1 MVNDTAFAE
10 ETTPSVLYLLDR
22 HVAWITL
29 NRPARRNALSAGMD
43 AELRACVLRAE
54 HDPDCRVICI
64 SGMGEGFCSGAD
76 LSVSPTLSSV
86 SELPYALEPQSL
98 DAFRFG
104 YLIQASKPIVAA
116 INGAAVGVGLVLAA
130 FCDIRIAS
138 AQARLGFTYSRVG
151 LVAEYGIAWWLPRL
165 IGPGASNDLLLS
177 GRLIEASEAGH
188 MGLINHV
195 VEAEGFNAHV
205 EDYLMALVER
215 CSPRSLAVIKR
226 QAWAAHEQT
235 FLEAVRSSQQ
245 ALSSARRS
253 ADHQEGLLAFRE
265 KRLPRFPGESQ

>member
-1 MVNDTAFAE
+1 MINDTAFAE
-10 ETTPSVLYLLDR
+10 EDAPSVLYLLDR
-22 HVAWITL
+22 QVAWITL
-29 NRPARRNALSAGMD
+29 NRPARRNALSASMD
-43 AELRACVLRAE
+43 AELRASVIRAE

-76 LSVSPTLSSV
+76 LRASPAPSA
-86 SELPYALEPQSL
+86 ELPYALEPQSL
-98 DAFRFG
+98 EDFRFG
-104 YLIQASKPIVAA
+104 YLIQARKPIVAA

-130 FCDIRIAS
+130 FCDIRIVS

-177 GRLIEASEAGH
+177 GRLIEAAEARQ
-188 MGLINHV
+188 MGLVNHV

-205 EDYLMALVER
+205 EDYLLALVER
-215 CSPRSLAVIKR
+215 CSPRSLGVIKQ

-235 FLEAVRSSQQ
+235 LLEAVRSSQQ
-245 ALSSARRS
+245 ALNVARRS
-253 ADHQEGLLAFRE
+253 ADHQEGVLAFRE
-265 KRLPRFPGESQ
+265 KRLPRFSGESQ

>member
-1 MVNDTAFAE
+1 MVNDTAFADE
-10 ETTPSVLYLLDR
+10 STPAVLYLLDR
-22 HVAWITL
+22 QVAWITL

-76 LSVSPTLSSV
+76 LSVSPAPSP
-86 SELPYALEPQSL
+86 ELPYALEPHSL
-98 DAFRFG
+98 EAFRFG
-104 YLIQASKPIVAA
+104 YLIQASKPVVAA

-177 GRLIEASEAGH
+177 GRLIEAAEAREL
-188 MGLINHV
+188 GLVNHV

-235 FLEAVRSSQQ
+235 LLEAVRSSQQ
-245 ALSSARRS
+245 ELNVARRS
-253 ADHQEGLLAFRE
+253 ADHQEGVLAFRE
-265 KRLPRFPGESQ
+265 KRMPRFSGESQ

>member
-1 MVNDTAFAE
+1 MVSDTAFAAQSP
-10 ETTPSVLYLLDR
+10 PSVLYRLER
-22 HVAWITL
+22 QVAWINL
-29 NRPARRNALSAGMD
+29 NRPARRNAMSADMD
-43 AELRACVLRAE
+43 AELRVCVMRAE
-54 HDPDCRVICI
+54 RDPDCRVICI
-64 SGMGEGFCSGAD
+64 SGVGEGFCSGAD
-76 LSVSPTLSSV
+76 LSVSPEPSPQ
-86 SELPYALEPQSL
+86 LPYALEPHNL
-98 DAFRFG
+98 GDFRFG

-165 IGPGASNDLLLS
+165 IGPAASNDLLLS
-177 GRLIEASEAGH
+177 GRLIQAAEARH

-205 EDYLMALVER
+205 EAYLGALVER

-235 FLEAVRSSQQ
+235 LLEAVRSSQ
-245 ALSSARRS
+245 LELNVARRS
-253 ADHQEGLLAFRE
+253 ADHQEGVLAFRE
-265 KRLPRFPGESQ
+265 KRVPQFSGEPQ